1 MLLGRQGTEI
11 RLPGEGGGGVKTFDI
26 FYCDVDSVFFLF
38 LPFPEYFVTHL
49 PKKTREISCF
59 VDRCDS

>member
-26 FYCDVDSVFFLF
+26 FYCDVDSVFLRYC
-38 LPFPEYFVTHL
+38 LSLNTL
-49 PKKTREISCF
+49 
-59 VDRCDS
+59 